1 MMCCGRDL
9 PRRLGGSVAGR
20 RRARLGGGCSLLL
33 LVNNRGGCWDFGRL
47 GAFDL
52 AQNNFSRVEQLSC
65 PAGGRFITLAVTYGG
80 DVYFVPVPVS
90 VFLIILV
97 GML

>member
-20 RRARLGGGCSLLL
+20 RRARLGGGCPLLL

-47 GAFDL
+47 GALDL
-52 AQNNFSRVEQLSC
+52 AQNNLLSFPVC
-65 PAGGRFITLAVTYGG
+65 VAYIYLPEIRNPLTLADMGIGLWVWA
-80 DVYFVPVPVS
+80 
-90 VFLIILV
+90 
-97 GML
+97 